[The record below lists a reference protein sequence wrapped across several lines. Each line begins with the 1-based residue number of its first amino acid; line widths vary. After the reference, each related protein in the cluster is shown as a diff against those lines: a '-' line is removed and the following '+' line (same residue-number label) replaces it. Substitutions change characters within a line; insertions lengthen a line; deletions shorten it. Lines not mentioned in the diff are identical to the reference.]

1 MLAVVNPWYC
11 TIMTHAELNACN
23 AAHAAL
29 NARQAWLGNLLL
41 QHIRSMLTSRLGI
54 KRYSCSR
61 PKHIVTVELI
71 PVDHA

>member
-41 QHIRSMLTSRLGI
+41 QHILQNLTLDA
-54 KRYSCSR
+54 Y
-61 PKHIVTVELI
+61 
-71 PVDHA
+71 